1 MSSECI
7 YTSFALRE
15 LTYMVHVLPKILYH
29 VLCYIILKREMK
41 ESGEGD
47 EDDCI
52 RKLCKIKV

>member
-1 MSSECI
+1 
-7 YTSFALRE
+7 
-15 LTYMVHVLPKILYH
+15 MVHVLPKILYH